1 MLADAYAA
9 AMTRSE
15 ITGQT
20 LSHADIAT
28 LCSAQPS
35 HLIDC
40 DMEEAN
46 LSGLDLSGWTFE
58 RCALRHADLTGAT
71 LVGTR
76 WQSCRAAFAN
86 FSGADLAEA
95 VVGASDF
102 NNISLRRA
110 NIAAARF
117 TATRMTGA
125 DFHGVKGMG
134 FAFEEVL
141 LVGARLSGLSFR
153 KETLRRVDLAQ
164 ADLAKCDFRATVFE
178 GCSLR
183 EANMDGAR
191 FAGAD
196 LRGADLGGVKLE
208 DASLFRG
215 AIISREQAEQLLSG
229 WGLLIR

>member
-1 MLADAYAA
+1 
-9 AMTRSE
+9 MTHAP

-20 LSHADIAT
+20 LGRADIAK
-28 LCSAQPS
+28 LCGETPA
-35 HLIDC
+35 HLVEC
-40 DMEEAN
+40 ELEEAN

-58 RCALRHADLTGAT
+58 RCALRRADLTGAT
-71 LVGTR
+71 LVGTI

-102 NNISLRRA
+102 NNVSLRRA

-134 FAFEEVL
+134 FVFEEVL
-141 LVGARLSGLSFR
+141 LVGGRLSGLSFR

-164 ADLAKCDFRATVFE
+164 ADLVGCDFRSTIFE

-183 EANMDGAR
+183 EANMDRAK
-191 FAGAD
+191 FVGAD
-196 LRGADLGGVKLE
+196 LRGADLGGLTLE
-208 DASLFRG
+208 DAALFRG
-215 AIISREQAEQLLSG
+215 AILSREQAEQLLSG

>member
-1 MLADAYAA
+1 MNIVP
-9 AMTRSE
+9 
-15 ITGQT
+15 ITHQT
-20 LSHADIAT
+20 LARADIVR
-28 LCSAQPS
+28 LCGERPVR
-35 HLIDC
+35 LVDC
-40 DMEEAN
+40 DLEEVN
-46 LSGLDLSGWTFE
+46 LAGVDLSGWMFE
-58 RCALRHADLTGAT
+58 RCSLRHTDLTGAT
-71 LVGTR
+71 LVGTT

-95 VVGASDF
+95 VIGASDF
-102 NNISLRRA
+102 NNVSLRRA
-110 NIAAARF
+110 NIASARF

-141 LVGARLSGLSFR
+141 LVGARLAGLSFR

-208 DASLFRG
+208 DAALFRG
-215 AIISREQAEQLLSG
+215 AVISREQAEQLLSG